1 MNVNSVNSVSSVSK
15 IQSPN
20 NVRKVVDTG
29 LKKDTFERTSFKGDF
44 NVDNAVK
51 ELKDLKNFK
60 GTPKFTDDKIE
71 TIKGELVKSPDKW
84 EPFKELVQNPK
95 ILGSMACDIVA
106 KDIQVVKG
114 LADLSKVKKGD
125 ETPRFTPFDIKAFS
139 NSLNKTE
146 EFDKAKVLSKSD
158 LGIDDLVA
166 LSKNEKLNNPEKVVE
181 KYDKMKTRCGSNL
194 LSLSFKTD
202 DYDSNSFA
210 LVADLKD
217 TSKKIELFDKDMNNI
232 SSEEVQAF
240 KHPNGRQYQIKKTV
254 DRRNNS
260 VSKVRLEVRKNMP
273 QPVLINEVRV
283 IKDKDGKTIRK
294 EYTDQSEV
302 AGVLNIKH
310 VFPDGTEK
318 VLSSGTVDKKTGIT
332 SVKKDMTSLDGTR
345 TQYLYEDDPQGNRIS
360 DYIITDK
367 DGKTLLKNSQSFEV
381 LSDNKFISAKN
392 DKKYE
397 ITLNDKEIDIK
408 DLNTRD
414 SSKITFEN
422 YLDGNKDKILTA
434 LKRMPGEELIALG
447 KTTKHLNG
455 IDDINY
461 STYGAVNKRIKTGD
475 NLYVMLHE
483 LGHAKDYNEVDVKQ
497 EETLKKSIFSNKQ
510 VNEVFEKEKEEF
522 DKAFPTAQR
531 EHINYFIK
539 TSEHK
544 DGLQETIAE
553 TNALL
558 NTYNNED
565 LFSIRSQYLQQYF
578 PKTIT
583 EISKLL
589 DSTK

>member
-1 MNVNSVNSVSSVSK
+1 MNVNSVNNVNSVSK
-15 IQSPN
+15 IKSPN

-29 LKKDTFERTSFKGDF
+29 LKKDTFERTSFKGNF
-44 NVDNAVK
+44 NVDNAVQ

-106 KDIQVVKG
+106 KDTQVVKG

-125 ETPRFTPFDIKAFS
+125 ETPRFTPFDIKALS

-181 KYDKMKTRCGSNL
+181 NYDKMKTRCGSNL

-202 DYDSNSFA
+202 DYDLNSFA

-283 IKDKDGKTIRK
+283 IKDKDGKTLRK

-302 AGVLNIKH
+302 PGVLNIKH

-397 ITLNDKEIDIK
+397 ITVNDKEIDIK
-408 DLNTRD
+408 DLNTKD

-589 DSTK
+589 ASTK